1 MNNDLNGFLA
11 DLASSAPTPGGGGAS
26 SLAGATG
33 VALCSM
39 VANLTSG
46 KKKYAEY
53 QSDIEAILEKCEE
66 LRIRLLG
73 LIDKDAE
80 AFEPL
85 AKAYGISKDN
95 PGRNIIIEDALK
107 GASKA
112 PFEILET
119 LSECS
124 GIVYELCT
132 KGSRLAISDV
142 GCAAALVSA
151 AAKGAAMNIYINT
164 KLMEDREYADSLNDK
179 TYNLV
184 TDITSCCDEV
194 YDIINENLGGTPS

>member
-1 MNNDLNGFLA
+1 MNNDMTGFLS
-11 DLASSAPTPGGGGAS
+11 DLASSAPIPGGGGAS
-26 SLAGATG
+26 SLVGATG

-53 QSDIEAILEKCEE
+53 QSDIEAILEKGEE
-66 LRIRLLG
+66 LRLKLIG

-85 AKAYGISKDN
+85 SKAYGISKDN
-95 PGRNIIIEDALK
+95 PSRNIIIEDALK
-107 GASKA
+107 NACTA

-119 LSECS
+119 LSES
-124 GIVYELCT
+124 SDLVYELCT

-142 GCAAALVSA
+142 GCAAALISA
-151 AAKGAAMNIYINT
+151 AAKGAVMNIYINT
-164 KLMEDREYADSLNDK
+164 KLMEDREYADSLNEK
-179 TYNLV
+179 SYNLV
-184 TDITSCCDEV
+184 SDITSCCDKV
-194 YDIINENLGGTPS
+194 YDIINENLGGIPS